1 MEEIQEQNQQENYEV
16 SEPDTDNFETE
27 QIENEGQ
34 SEDPSNLILGKF
46 KSVEDLSKAY
56 QEIEKQRGIQSEE
69 LGILRQNAVKLKDI
83 TDIWDKAKNV
93 KEAADSIKEA
103 VNNYEKYFIDRS
115 FNQLYKEAYRA
126 MGKNLDVDRFVN
138 LLEGY
143 VSSRI
148 FAHERERV
156 AEAETSKATDSMTF
170 SKNEKSSLTPPKKR
184 LDEMTPKEVD
194 ELLERLI

>member
-16 SEPDTDNFETE
+16 SEPEADNSETE
-27 QIENEGQ
+27 QFEKEGQ

-56 QEIEKQRGIQSEE
+56 QEIEKQRGLQSEE

-93 KEAADSIKEA
+93 KEASDSIKEA
-103 VNNYEKYFIDRS
+103 VSKYEKYFIDPS
-115 FNQLYKEAYRA
+115 FKQMYKEAYLA

-143 VSSRI
+143 VASRI
-148 FAHERERV
+148 FAHERTRA
-156 AEAETSKATDSMTF
+156 AEAETVKATDSMTF

-194 ELLERLI
+194 DLLERLI

>member
-103 VNNYEKYFIDRS
+103 VNKYEKYFIDPS
-115 FNQLYKEAYRA
+115 FKQMYKEAYLA
-126 MGKNLDVDRFVN
+126 MGKNLDIDRFVN

-148 FAHERERV
+148 FAHERERA
-156 AEAETSKATDSMTF
+156 AEAETSKATDLMTF